1 MTISR
6 RSALKLGMAAG
17 AALSIP
23 SIVRAQTASADPRA
37 VRMAMHDHLTAFDP
51 IFSNTDVTTDHAAA
65 IYDTLFALDSKLTP
79 QPQMVDKWSLSE
91 DKKTYIFELRDGLAW
106 HDGSPVRAQD
116 CVASIRRWASADAG
130 GQLIMSRATD
140 VSKKDDKTFTIVLK
154 EPLAVLPD
162 ILASLNGYYLG
173 IMREKDAERPA
184 TEQVT
189 ANIGS
194 GPFKFNQELARPGA
208 SFTYDRN
215 AAYVPRKEPSDGYAG
230 GMVVNVDR
238 VVWEQVSDPQTALS
252 ALQNGEIDF
261 IEYPAPDLYPAIEGD
276 SNLELQILNQSGQ
289 DYCLRMNHLQ
299 KPFDNVKARQAVL
312 NLIDQEA
319 YMRVIAPD
327 PKYAHPVKSIFG
339 NTTLYSNDENTEWY
353 KKGGNPEKA
362 KQLFQEAGYAG
373 EKVIILQD
381 ATTPSYRDA
390 SQLLAKQLRDIG
402 VNAELAP
409 SDWGGIVARRVNKGP
424 VESGGWSMFMTS
436 DSDTACGDPTSEVFM
451 NAGGDKAWYGWPK
464 NAEYEALRAKWVE
477 VETVDERKALARQ
490 MQKIWWDFVGD
501 IRLCQEIRPTARRKG
516 LTGLIGM
523 PTNRVVM
530 WNMRKVQT

>member
-6 RSALKLGMAAG
+6 RSALKLGVAAG

-23 SIVRAQTASADPRA
+23 SIVRAQTGSVDPQV
-37 VRMAMHDHLTAFDP
+37 VRMAMHDPLTAFDP
-51 IFSNTDVTTDHAAA
+51 IFAGTDVTVDHAMA

-79 QPQMVDKWSLSE
+79 QPQMVGKWSVSE
-91 DKKTYIFELRDGLAW
+91 DKKTYTFELRDGLLW

-116 CVASIRRWASADAG
+116 CVTSIRRWAQVDPG
-130 GQLIMSRATD
+130 GQLIMGRAEGI
-140 VSKKDDKTFTIVLK
+140 SKKDDKTFTIVLK
-154 EPLAVLPD
+154 EPLAILID
-162 ILASLNGYYLG
+162 ILASLNGYYPA
-173 IMREKDAERPA
+173 IMREKDADRPA

-215 AAYVPRKEPSDGYAG
+215 EAYLPRKEASDGYAG
-230 GMVVNVDR
+230 AKVANVDR
-238 VVWEQVSDPQTALS
+238 VVWNQISDSQTALA
-252 ALQNGEIDF
+252 ALQAGEIDF
-261 IEYPAPDLYPAIEGD
+261 IEYPPADLYSAIESD
-276 SNLELQILNQSGQ
+276 ANLELQILNKSGQ

-312 NLIDQEA
+312 HLIDQEA
-319 YMRVIAPD
+319 FMRVIAPD
-327 PKYAHPVKSIFG
+327 QKYASTVKSIFG
-339 NTTLYSNDENTEWY
+339 NSTLYSNDENTGWF
-353 KKGGNPEKA
+353 KQGGNPEKA

-390 SQLLAKQLRDIG
+390 SQLLATQLRNIG

-436 DSDTACGDPTSEVFM
+436 DPDTAMGDPTSEVFM
-451 NAGGDKAWYGWPK
+451 NASGDKAWYGWPK
-464 NAEYEALRAKWVE
+464 NDEYEALRAKWVQ
-477 VETVDERKALARQ
+477 VETLDERKELARQ
-490 MQKIWWDFVGD
+490 MQKIWWDFGGD
-501 IRLCQEIRPTARRKG
+501 VRLCQEIRPTARRKA

-523 PTNRVVM
+523 PINVVAM
-530 WNMRKVQT
+530 WNMRKV